1 MCNDLNRE
9 GKFCISMFCIFS
21 SLLLIASMLVGIG
34 SEASKDANKDT
45 RESGETMM
53 FIGGIIFIVLF
64 IGVAGYFVHSCHR
77 ENNSGNDG
85 EMLGPV

>member
-1 MCNDLNRE
+1 MCNELDRE
-9 GKFCISMFCIFS
+9 GKVCISMFCIFA

-34 SEASKDANKDT
+34 SEARRDANKDT
-45 RESGETMM
+45 QESGETMM
-53 FIGGIIFIVLF
+53 FIGGIIFIFLF
-64 IGVAGYFVHSCHR
+64 VIVIGWFIHSCHR